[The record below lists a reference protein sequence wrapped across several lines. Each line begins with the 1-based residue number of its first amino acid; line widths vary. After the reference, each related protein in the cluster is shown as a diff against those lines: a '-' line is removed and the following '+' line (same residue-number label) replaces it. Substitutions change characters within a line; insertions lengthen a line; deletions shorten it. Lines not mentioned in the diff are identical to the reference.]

1 MVWVWEIMVFR
12 IRCQMWARKT
22 ELIHCISAS
31 DLSSIP
37 AQWGPVCPSEPDRDL
52 TNGALGKGNYCYA
65 TVTLIQCQVA
75 SKCMISVGQFQV
87 SIPKIDILFEKLII
101 SQYSTIFAV
110 NASRIPRF
118 MVCCDIVQR
127 ILVWIMNIDW
137 FSQFSVYE
145 KF

>member
-1 MVWVWEIMVFR
+1 MSGFFYPD
-12 IRCQMWARKT
+12 A
-22 ELIHCISAS
+22 LITKKYMHMHI
-31 DLSSIP
+31 L
-37 AQWGPVCPSEPDRDL
+37 
-52 TNGALGKGNYCYA
+52 NA

-145 KF
+145 KFQKFMICFWC